1 MHDGC
6 VSIDSIANEGDA
18 LTAAWR
24 LQRSGNFVAA
34 FDTAQDGLTQW
45 PKSLPLQHVAI
56 LALASCGATRAALA
70 AYRASDLGGSST
82 EDFLALEARLLKDLA
97 FQAVGP
103 ETNALLV
110 QAAEAYE
117 RIVDRTRGLYPAQNA
132 ALLWALAGNE
142 SRAARL
148 AARVAADLAR
158 VSAPG
163 DPEAAYF
170 HWAMAA
176 EAALVLR
183 DQAALRS
190 AVDAAN
196 GVCRRNLWA
205 RSRSLA
211 QMRRLLPLRADC
223 IDVLRWHVPAVGFV
237 LPADETQRADA
248 TTSDELSEIPLGAEA
263 PVLVYEAGGADEE
276 AGDNPAG
283 RAALDG
289 RRGLTALGSDL
300 HVILPNAPHDP
311 ASPRPN
317 SLVLNRQTSGQRAGY
332 TWSSLLLDPSADN
345 AHWCA
350 EVALGL
356 SLGHA
361 EALQAPWTVL
371 RQVDGGWRQY
381 EPRQRA
387 AFCQEFR
394 ARVGAGA
401 RAPRYSL
408 FFADAVGYSTL
419 SAPETRHYWS
429 TLLPET
435 GAKVLRR
442 YTADVIFR
450 KTWGDA
456 VHGVFTSASTAAR
469 AALEM
474 TRATTQLND
483 DVAQGRRL
491 EFRMALHYGAAD
503 QGMDPI
509 EDAPSFFGPQLSL
522 AARIVPAVPPG
533 GVFVTEAFA
542 AQLSLEGAADLAGT
556 YVGATELAKG
566 YGRVRLLSLAWR

>member
-1 MHDGC
+1 VQDAQ
-6 VSIDSIANEGDA
+6 VSIDSVANEGNA

-34 FDTAQDGLTQW
+34 FDMAQDGLNLW
-45 PKSLPLQHVAI
+45 PKSLALQHVAI
-56 LALASCGATRAALA
+56 LALASCGGTRAALA
-70 AYRASDLGGSST
+70 AYRASDLGRSSV

-97 FQAVGP
+97 FQAADP
-103 ETNALLV
+103 EANTLLI

-117 RIVDRTRGLYPAQNA
+117 RIVDRTGGPYPAQNA
-132 ALLWALAGNE
+132 ALLWALVGNE
-142 SRAARL
+142 SRATRL
-148 AARVAADLAR
+148 AAGVAADLAR
-158 VSAPG
+158 RSAPA

-183 DQAALRS
+183 DRAALRS

-196 GVCRRNLWA
+196 AVCRRNLWA
-205 RSRSLA
+205 RSRTLA
-211 QMRRLLPLRADC
+211 QMRRLLPLRGDC
-223 IDVLRWHVPAVGFV
+223 VDVLRWHVPAVGFV
-237 LPADETQRADA
+237 LPADEAA
-248 TTSDELSEIPLGAEA
+248 SSDQLSELPDGAEA
-263 PVLVYEAGGADEE
+263 PVLVYEAGNTDDEAE
-276 AGDNPAG
+276 SSDPAG
-283 RAALDG
+283 SAALEG
-289 RRGLTALGSDL
+289 RQSLTALGSDL
-300 HVILPNAPHDP
+300 HVILPNAPCDP

-332 TWSSLLLDPSADN
+332 TWSSLLLDQSADN

-361 EALQAPWTVL
+361 EALHAPWTVL
-371 RQVDGGWRQY
+371 RHVHGAWRQY

-387 AFCQEFR
+387 AFCQDFR
-394 ARVGAGA
+394 DRVAADARVS
-401 RAPRYSL
+401 RYSL
-408 FFADAVGYSTL
+408 FFADAVGYSSLT
-419 SAPETRHYWS
+419 AAETRRYWS
-429 TLLPET
+429 KLLPET
-435 GAKVLRR
+435 GAKVLRSH
-442 YTADVIFR
+442 AAAVIFR

-456 VHGVFTSASTAAR
+456 VHGVFTSATAAAR

-503 QGMDPI
+503 RGMDPI
-509 EDAPSFFGPQLSL
+509 EDVPSFFGPQLSL

-542 AQLSLEGAADLAGT
+542 AELSLEGAADLAGT